1 MIQTE
6 ERTHSLELY
15 PADNKEKIVLIMSG
29 SDGGM
34 NWARQ
39 IAKRFAGRGM
49 ASCAMAYWKYKAL
62 PKELSS
68 IPIEAVE
75 SAIKH
80 LKALGY
86 QKVALYGVSKGAE
99 LALLSASLF
108 SDVGAVVAVSP
119 PCAAYEGLSMRGY
132 TGHSAWTY
140 QRAEVPFIP
149 TGVGKF
155 NTIAMYVKDGGYAF
169 LKNFTTAFAHGFSE
183 ENRIKVEN
191 ACCPILLL
199 SAEDDSIWPATKMS
213 NIMMEKLDAVGY
225 QHPYRHLSFAK
236 ASHVLCPVKSIVR
249 KIFPQE
255 RKYPKECEQSR
266 QAAFAAAVDWIERI

>member
-15 PADNKEKIVLIMSG
+15 PTDNKNRIVLIMSG
-29 SDGGM
+29 SDGGIH
-34 NWARQ
+34 WARQ
-39 IAKRFAGRGM
+39 IAKRFAKCGI

-62 PKELSS
+62 PKQLSL
-68 IPIEAVE
+68 IPVEAVE
-75 SAIKH
+75 SAIKY

-119 PCAAYEGLSMRGY
+119 PCAAFEGLSMRGY
-132 TGHSAWTY
+132 TEHSAWTY
-140 QRAEVPFIP
+140 QSAEVPFIP

-169 LKNFTTAFAHGFSE
+169 LKNFTAAFAHGFSE
-183 ENRIKVEN
+183 ENCIKVEN
-191 ACCPILLL
+191 ARCPILLL

-213 NIMMEKLDAVGY
+213 NIIIAKLDAVGY
-225 QHPYRHLSFAK
+225 QYPYRHISFAK
-236 ASHVLCPVKSIVR
+236 ASHVLCPVQSIAR
-249 KIFPQE
+249 KVFPQE
-255 RKYPKECEQSR
+255 RKYPKECEQAR
-266 QAAFAAAVDWIERI
+266 QAAFDAAIAWIQGM